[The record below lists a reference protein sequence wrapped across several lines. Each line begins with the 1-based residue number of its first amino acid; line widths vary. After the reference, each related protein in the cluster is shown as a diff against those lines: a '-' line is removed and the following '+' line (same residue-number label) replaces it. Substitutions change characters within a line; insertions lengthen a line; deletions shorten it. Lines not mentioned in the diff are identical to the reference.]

1 MNLNVIVS
9 YSISFYIIVNICC
22 GAKRERD
29 VQKVIFK
36 IQKVTHNAKIFQEIK
51 DVPIVTIKRKRIYS
65 DIKNSKADTIWK
77 TTNMLI
83 LQ

>member
-1 MNLNVIVS
+1 M
-9 YSISFYIIVNICC
+9 
-22 GAKRERD
+22 
-29 VQKVIFK
+29 QKVIFK
-36 IQKVTHNAKIFQEIK
+36 IQKVTHNAQIFQEIK

-65 DIKNSKADTIWK
+65 DIKNSNADTIWK